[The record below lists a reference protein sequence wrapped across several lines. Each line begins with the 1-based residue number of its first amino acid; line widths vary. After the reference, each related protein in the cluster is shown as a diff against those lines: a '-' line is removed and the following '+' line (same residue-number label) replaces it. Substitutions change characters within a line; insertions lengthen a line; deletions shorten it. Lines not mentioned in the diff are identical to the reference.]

1 MVDAARWEDGLKA
14 CENAMS
20 VLPSATHLPLSKWK
34 VSLNT
39 EKAIVMTSVFDSV
52 IPFQLAQWV
61 SDASPAWAK
70 RMTNYST
77 VASTILPGLN
87 LYHANIG
94 CTACCWDF

>member
-1 MVDAARWEDGLKA
+1 MVDAVRWEDGLKA

-52 IPFQLAQWV
+52 IPLLTCSV
-61 SDASPAWAK
+61 
-70 RMTNYST
+70 
-77 VASTILPGLN
+77 GLERKSCHGQN
-87 LYHANIG
+87 V
-94 CTACCWDF
+94 